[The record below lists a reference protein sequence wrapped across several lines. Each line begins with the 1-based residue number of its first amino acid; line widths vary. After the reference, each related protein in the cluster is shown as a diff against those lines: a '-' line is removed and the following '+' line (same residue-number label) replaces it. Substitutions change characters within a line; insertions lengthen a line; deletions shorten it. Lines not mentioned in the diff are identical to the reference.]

1 MDPAFD
7 LKPVPLVAQLQH
19 SGHLR
24 ACRTR
29 FQPMPTANQG
39 HPRALGLLQ
48 APGRRTKA
56 LAMVTDFAP
65 GRTEG
70 TAANGKGG

>member
-19 SGHLR
+19 S
-24 ACRTR
+24 ANARTR

-56 LAMVTDFAP
+56 LAVVTDFAP

-70 TAANGKGG
+70 TAANGQGG